1 MTKDPTHIPDNVQA
15 VLKGLPVKDQ
25 VVLRA
30 YIASLREH
38 VKGLEH
44 KLLAAEGGDEHAHYH
59 GKALRMHPA
68 IIRIQP
74 SSPKPPQKD
83 ALWNEVPF
91 LRILLFD

>member
-15 VLKGLPVKDQ
+15 ILKGLPVKDQ

-44 KLLAAEGGDEHAHYH
+44 KLLAAEDGDEHAHYH
-59 GKALRMHPA
+59 GKAAMIQLMIPDDNTDPA
-68 IIRIQP
+68 IQP
-74 SSPKPPQKD
+74 Q
-83 ALWNEVPF
+83 L
-91 LRILLFD
+91 LRFGGVMRHSVGSLCV